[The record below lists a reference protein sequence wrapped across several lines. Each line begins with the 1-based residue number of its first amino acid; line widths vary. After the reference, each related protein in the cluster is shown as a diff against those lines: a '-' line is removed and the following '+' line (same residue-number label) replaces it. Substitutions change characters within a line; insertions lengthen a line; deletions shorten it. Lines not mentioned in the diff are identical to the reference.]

1 MILKQEAWPFI
12 VARKNWQS
20 VTEREFIHNDI
31 CFVKKKKEICLRLV
45 NFIVL
50 MVALCVYYWTNMVS
64 N

>member
-12 VARKNWQS
+12 VARENWQS

-31 CFVKKKKEICLRLV
+31 CFVKKKEICLRLV
-45 NFIVL
+45 NFIFL
-50 MVALCVYYWTNMVS
+50 MVALCVSYWTNMVS

>member
-12 VARKNWQS
+12 VARENWQS

-45 NFIVL
+45 NFIV
-50 MVALCVYYWTNMVS
+50 
-64 N
+64 